1 MIQIKDVTLQEV
13 DALIVPVFEETE
25 HQDEVL
31 KQLIMSEAFKGK
43 EEELFV
49 LPSVEGK
56 VKYTLYVGLGK
67 QEAFTTEDFRNSIAN
82 AVRKAK
88 SLKVKS
94 IGISIC
100 LHDKLCVGGNV
111 KSITQAALLGIYSFD
126 KYKAKKE
133 EEEALNIFICGVP
146 SEKLERANAVLKEAK
161 NTVEGIILARDLTN
175 EPSNAI
181 YPETL
186 ANTVVELF
194 KDTNLEVE
202 VLDEA
207 QIEALGM
214 KAFLAVG
221 GSSTHKP
228 RLIVMRH
235 KGSAESNEVL
245 GLVGKGL
252 TYDTGGYSLKP
263 TNSMKTMHSDMGG
276 AAAVIG
282 AMYAIS
288 KNQVA
293 QNVTA
298 VVAACENV
306 IAPDSYKPGDII
318 ESMAGK
324 TIEIGNTDAEGRLT
338 LADAVTYIIEKE
350 NVNKVIDVATLTG
363 AALVALG
370 TEYTGVVTNDE
381 AFCDEF
387 MATAEK
393 VGEKFWKLPN
403 DKVFAKLNKSTIAD
417 LKNIGG
423 PHAGTI
429 TAGLFVG
436 EFVQDLPWI
445 HLDIAGTSWSEVNE
459 GCLSK
464 GGTGVPVK
472 TLYGLVATPC
482 PCGKHK

>member
-1 MIQIKDVTLQEV
+1 MIQIKDVALQEI
-13 DALIVPVFEETE
+13 DARIVPVFEEAQV
-25 HQDEVL
+25 QDEVL
-31 KQLIMSEAFKGK
+31 TQIMTSDVFKGK
-43 EEELFV
+43 AEELFV
-49 LPSVEGK
+49 LPSVGEK
-56 VKYTLYVGLGK
+56 IKYTLYVGLGK
-67 QEAFTTEDFRNSIAN
+67 LEDFSPEDFKSAIAN
-82 AVRKAK
+82 AVKKAK

-94 IGISIC
+94 LGIQIAVNE
-100 LHDKLCVGGNV
+100 KLCVGGNV
-111 KSITQAALLGIYSFD
+111 KAITQAALLGLYSFD
-126 KYKAKKE
+126 KYKTKKE
-133 EEEALNIFICGVP
+133 EEQPMNIYICGVP
-146 SEKLERANAVLKEAK
+146 AEKNQRANTVLAESK
-161 NTVEGIILARDLTN
+161 NVVEGVILARDLTN

-186 ANTVVELF
+186 ANIVVETF

-202 VLDEA
+202 VLDEM

-221 GSSTHKP
+221 GSSTNKP

-235 KGSAESNEVL
+235 RGGAENGEVL

-288 KNQVA
+288 KNNVPN
-293 QNVTA
+293 NVTA

-350 NVNKVIDVATLTG
+350 NVQKVIDVATLTG

-370 TEYTGVVTNDE
+370 SEYTGVVTNN
-381 AFCDEF
+381 DEF
-387 MATAEK
+387 FDELMATADK

-403 DKVFAKLNKSTIAD
+403 DKVFAKMNKSTVAD

-436 EFVQDLPWI
+436 EFVQD
-445 HLDIAGTSWSEVNE
+445 
-459 GCLSK
+459 
-464 GGTGVPVK
+464 
-472 TLYGLVATPC
+472 
-482 PCGKHK
+482 